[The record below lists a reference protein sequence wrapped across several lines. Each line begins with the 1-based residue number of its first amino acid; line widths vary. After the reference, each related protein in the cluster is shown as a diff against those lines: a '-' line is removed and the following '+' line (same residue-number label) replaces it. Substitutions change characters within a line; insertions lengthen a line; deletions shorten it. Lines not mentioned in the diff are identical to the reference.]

1 MLLVALNWYVGANV
15 LLAVAYILLSAIGFA
30 GGKLSRAA
38 PYRVQIR
45 FGRALIF
52 AAILLP
58 LGASLL
64 GYQGGW
70 ATAAHVWSAAR
81 MEAVPPHT
89 SGTHSSGVLTVST
102 LSLSIDQA
110 LHIVQWLFVAGF
122 LFVQLRMLV
131 ELFATAAIIAGAN
144 HIRRSGRLRILAS
157 DRIQIPFSFWLPS
170 RCFIVIPAGLLL
182 RLDDLR
188 FAICHE
194 AQHHRQ
200 LDTGLLYLHLLCK
213 SIFFWN
219 PAAHWLDS
227 RIRTLQEL
235 ACDEAMVVR
244 GRVPAQPY
252 CESLLRIAE
261 SIISRRRLD
270 LTVGMLNSHQG
281 VLRQRIEMLTAA
293 PPRYWGRAAF
303 ASLGMG
309 ALILMGA
316 AAYAFSPLIQDC
328 RVTKRDAAKMAAVA
342 QIGSA
347 FPITVNDQV
356 LRELNRWL
364 ATPDGRTSLQDGLRR
379 LQSRKASLS
388 EQFEHSGLPSELLAV
403 PLVESGY
410 RNLEPSIDPRR
421 GAGLWMFIAPTARR
435 FGLTVESGH
444 DDRLDERVET
454 GVALRMLAHLHGEFN
469 DWLLA
474 LLSYNTGS
482 SSTDAAIRITG
493 SRDAWQLA
501 QEGYEN
507 DPDYLARVMAAVL
520 IIKNP
525 HVLD

>member
-15 LLAVAYILLSAIGFA
+15 LLIVAYMLLSAIGFA

-38 PYRVQIR
+38 PYRVQIG
-45 FGRALIF
+45 FARALIF

-64 GYQGGW
+64 GYRGGW
-70 ATAAHVWSAAR
+70 ATAAHVWSATK
-81 MEAVPPHT
+81 MEAVPPHA
-89 SGTHSSGVLTVST
+89 SGTLSSGILTVST

-122 LFVQLRMLV
+122 LLVLLRMLV

-235 ACDEAMVVR
+235 ACDEAMVLR

-261 SIISRRRLD
+261 SVISRRRRFD
-270 LTVGMLNSHQG
+270 RWDAERSSGRSQ
-281 VLRQRIEMLTAA
+281 TANRDVDCSPTA
-293 PPRYWGRAAF
+293 VFGKSRFRKPWHGRTNF
-303 ASLGMG
+303 
-309 ALILMGA
+309 
-316 AAYAFSPLIQDC
+316 
-328 RVTKRDAAKMAAVA
+328 
-342 QIGSA
+342 
-347 FPITVNDQV
+347 
-356 LRELNRWL
+356 
-364 ATPDGRTSLQDGLRR
+364 DGRRRVCLLTCHSR
-379 LQSRKASLS
+379 LQS
-388 EQFEHSGLPSELLAV
+388 H
-403 PLVESGY
+403 Y
-410 RNLEPSIDPRR
+410 TRR
-421 GAGLWMFIAPTARR
+421 GENGGGGTNRQRVSHHRERSGSAR
-435 FGLTVESGH
+435 T
-444 DDRLDERVET
+444 
-454 GVALRMLAHLHGEFN
+454 
-469 DWLLA
+469 
-474 LLSYNTGS
+474 
-482 SSTDAAIRITG
+482 
-493 SRDAWQLA
+493 
-501 QEGYEN
+501 
-507 DPDYLARVMAAVL
+507 
-520 IIKNP
+520 
-525 HVLD
+525 

>member
-1 MLLVALNWYVGANV
+1 MLLVALNWYVGTNV
-15 LLAVAYILLSAIGFA
+15 LLVVAYTLLSAIGFA
-30 GGKLSRAA
+30 GSMRSRAV
-38 PYRVQIR
+38 PYRVQIG
-45 FGRALIF
+45 FGRALVIS
-52 AAILLP
+52 AVLLP
-58 LGASLL
+58 LGASFL

-70 ATAAHVWSAAR
+70 ATAAHVWSATR

-89 SGTHSSGVLTVST
+89 SGTISSGILTIST
-102 LSLSIDQA
+102 LSLSIDEA
-110 LHIVQWLFVAGF
+110 LRIVQWLFVAGF
-122 LFVQLRMLV
+122 LFVLLRILV
-131 ELFATAAIIAGAN
+131 ELFATAAIIAGAS

-170 RCFIVIPAGLLL
+170 RCFIVIPADLLL

-213 SIFFWN
+213 SLFFWN
-219 PAAHWLDS
+219 PAAHWLDW

-235 ACDEAMVVR
+235 ACDEAMVLR

-261 SIISRRRLD
+261 SVISRRRLD

-281 VLRQRIEMLTAA
+281 VLRWRIEMLTAA
-293 PPRYWGRAAF
+293 PPRSLGRAAI

-316 AAYAFSPLIQDC
+316 AAYAFSPPIQDC
-328 RVTKRDAAKMAAVA
+328 RVTIRDAAKMAAVA
-342 QIGSA
+342 QIGSE

-388 EQFEHSGLPSELLAV
+388 EQFLRSGLPSELLAV

-410 RNLEPSIDPRR
+410 RNLEPSTDPRH

-435 FGLTVESGH
+435 FGLTVDSDR

-454 GVALRMLAHLHGEFN
+454 GAALRMLAHLHGELN

-482 SSTDAAIRITG
+482 PSIDAGIRKTG
-493 SRDAWQLA
+493 SRDAWRLA

-507 DPDYLARVMAAVL
+507 DPDYLARIMAAVL

-525 HVLD
+525 RVLD